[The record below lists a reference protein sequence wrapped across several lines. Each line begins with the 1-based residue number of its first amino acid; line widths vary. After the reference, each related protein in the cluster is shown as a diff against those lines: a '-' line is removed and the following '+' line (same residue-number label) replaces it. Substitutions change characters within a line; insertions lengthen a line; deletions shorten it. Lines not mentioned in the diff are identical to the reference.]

1 MKVAVWRGLDSRGLG
16 GKVLRAFI
24 MQVSAWG
31 CPGEDK
37 ELGEGRESKPGQA
50 GGFATQRVNGR
61 HERRPVAGGS

>member
-37 ELGEGRESKPGQA
+37 EQRAGGGEGVQTRPSGRLCYPKGERQA
-50 GGFATQRVNGR
+50 
-61 HERRPVAGGS
+61 

>member
-37 ELGEGRESKPGQA
+37 EQRAGGGGRRRGRGRGREKSSIQND
-50 GGFATQRVNGR
+50 F
-61 HERRPVAGGS
+61 